1 MNHSPIV
8 VILQTGHLFN
18 VLAGLDRI
26 GKRIGLGWV
35 LLGLDHHP
43 ALVAGTIQN
52 IKDRLKVHIAVA
64 GHGKHTGTHG
74 IQKAHV
80 LRHHPVIVHIQAHIL
95 QVHMLDPMGVLLQ
108 YRYTVKYMPLDRA

>member
-8 VILQTGHLFN
+8 VILQTGDLFN
-18 VLAGLDRI
+18 VLAGLDRV
-26 GKRIGLGWV
+26 GKGIGLGRV

-43 ALVAGTIQN
+43 ALVAGTVQN
-52 IKDRLKVHIAVA
+52 IKDGLKVHIAVA

-80 LRHHPVIVHIQAHIL
+80 LRHHPVIVHIQTHIL
-95 QVHMLDPMGVLLQ
+95 QMHMLDPMGVPLP
-108 YRYTVKYMPLDRA
+108 YR